1 MHPYNLSLRIYKAIE
16 FFAYFK
22 LNARVVL
29 LQMITHPINWI
40 TPEQDVKT
48 PPPRTLFAFIRWCLN
63 GTYAALILAAF
74 ASILSGVVETFTAA
88 LIGYVI
94 DLILE
99 STPQSLIAEKG
110 ILLLAAVG
118 FLFFIRPIFF
128 FFSNYMQ
135 SIVIS
140 PNIRSSISIRIH
152 RWTLG
157 HSKSYFDN
165 DFAGR
170 IAQKEIQASRSLTDV
185 VVELIHTVLF
195 ALASVATS
203 FWIVSLIDWRAGLI
217 VVIWFAGFYAMM
229 AFFMPRIK
237 ITSSKRANAQAE
249 ATGQIVDTVSNINLV
264 KLFANSKHEDRAAIG
279 AFAKLREALITYGNE
294 IVWFRT
300 CILVYAS
307 LIFVAVTFCTIILW
321 TNGSATPGEVVAS
334 GSVAMRLMMMA
345 GWVSFSLMAIYTN
358 LGEVEDAMR
367 TLAAP
372 HDMSDSR
379 DAKKLIVQNGDIE
392 FRNVTFAYGQKK
404 GGLKDISLSIK
415 RGEKLGVVGASGA
428 GKSTL
433 IALLLRLYD
442 AEKGDVL
449 IDNQNVRDVTQ
460 ESLRSC
466 ISVVSQETSM
476 FNRTARENI
485 IYGKADATEL
495 DMIEAAKN
503 AGAHEFILDLLD
515 NQGRTGYN
523 AYLGERGVKLSGGQ
537 RQRIALGRAIIKDAP
552 ILVLDEATSA
562 LDSEVES
569 VIQKALQH
577 IMVGKTVFA
586 IAHRLSTIAHMDRII
601 VMDEGQIIE
610 QGTHSSLLELNGIY
624 AGYWNRQSGGFLGFD
639 VAAE

>member
-1 MHPYNLSLRIYKAIE
+1 MLK
-16 FFAYFK
+16 
-22 LNARVVL
+22 
-29 LQMITHPINWI
+29 HPINWFK
-40 TPEQDVKT
+40 PEQDVKS
-48 PPPRTLFAFIRWCLN
+48 PPPRTLFAFIRWCLS
-63 GTYAALILAAF
+63 GTYVAIIIAAT

-88 LIGYVI
+88 LMGYVI
-94 DLILE
+94 DLILV
-99 STPQSLIAEKG
+99 STPQSLFAEKG
-110 ILLLAAVG
+110 LLLLAVVG
-118 FLFFIRPIFF
+118 FLFCVRPIFF

-135 SIVIS
+135 SIVLS
-140 PNIRSSISIRIH
+140 PNIRSAISIRIH
-152 RWTLG
+152 RWTIG

-170 IAQKEIQASRSLTDV
+170 IAQKEIQVSRSLTDV
-185 VVELIHTVLF
+185 IVELIHTVLF

-203 FWIVSLIDWRAGLI
+203 FWIISLVDWRAGLI
-217 VVIWFAGFYAMM
+217 VVLWFSGFFTMM
-229 AFFMPRIK
+229 MYFMPRIK
-237 ITSSKRANAQAE
+237 FTSSKRANAQAE

-264 KLFANSKHEDRAAIG
+264 KLFANSKHEDGAAIS
-279 AFAKLREALITYGNE
+279 AFGKLRNSLIIYGNE

-307 LIFVAVTFCTIILW
+307 SIFVAVLSYTIILW
-321 TNGSATPGEVVAS
+321 TNGMVTPGEVVAS

-367 TLAAP
+367 TLAVP
-372 HDMSDSR
+372 HDMSD
-379 DAKKLIVQNGDIE
+379 DENAQQLFIQNADVE
-392 FRNVTFAYGQKK
+392 FNNVKFAYGQKK
-404 GGLKDISLSIK
+404 GGLKKISLSI
-415 RGEKLGVVGASGA
+415 RAGEKLGIVGASGA

-442 AEKGDVL
+442 TESGNVF
-449 IDNQNVRDVTQ
+449 IDNQNVRNVTQ
-460 ESLRSC
+460 ESLRSH

-476 FNRTARENI
+476 FNRTARDNI

-495 DMIEAAKN
+495 DMIKAAKN
-503 AGAHEFILDLLD
+503 AGAHDFILDLVD
-515 NQGRTGYN
+515 NHQRKGYD

-537 RQRIALGRAIIKDAP
+537 RQRIALARAIIKDAP

-569 VIQKALQH
+569 IIQKALQH

-601 VMDEGQIIE
+601 VMDDGQIIE

>member
-1 MHPYNLSLRIYKAIE
+1 
-16 FFAYFK
+16 
-22 LNARVVL
+22 
-29 LQMITHPINWI
+29 MITHPINWI

-88 LIGYVI
+88 LIGYVT

-99 STPQSLIAEKG
+99 STRQSLIAEKG

-358 LGEVEDAMR
+358 LGEVEDAMS

-372 HDMSDSR
+372 HDMIDSR
-379 DAKKLIVQNGDIE
+379 DAKKLIVQNGDVE

-515 NQGRTGYN
+515 NQGRTGYD

>member
-1 MHPYNLSLRIYKAIE
+1 
-16 FFAYFK
+16 
-22 LNARVVL
+22 
-29 LQMITHPINWI
+29 MITHPINWI
-40 TPEQDVKT
+40 SPEQEVKT
-48 PPPRTLFAFIRWCLN
+48 PPPHTLFAFIRWCLT
-63 GTYAALILAAF
+63 GTYAALTLAAI

-99 STPQSLIAEKG
+99 SSPQSLFAEKG
-110 ILLLAAVG
+110 FLLLAAVG
-118 FLFFIRPIFF
+118 FLFLIRPIFF

-185 VVELIHTVLF
+185 VVELINTVLF

-203 FWIVSLIDWRAGLI
+203 FWIISLIDWRAGLI

-279 AFAKLREALITYGNE
+279 AFANLRKALIIYGNE

-307 LIFVAVTFCTIILW
+307 SIFVAVTFFTIFLW

-367 TLAAP
+367 TLAVP
-372 HDMSDSR
+372 HDMSDSKN
-379 DAKKLIVQNGDIE
+379 AKKLLVQNGDVQ
-392 FRNVTFAYGQKK
+392 FSNVTFAYGQKK
-404 GGLKDISLSIK
+404 GGLKEVSLSIK
-415 RGEKLGVVGASGA
+415 QGEKLGVVGASGA

-442 AEKGDVL
+442 TEKGDVL

-460 ESLRSC
+460 ESLRSH

-476 FNRTARENI
+476 FNRTARDNI
-485 IYGKADATEL
+485 IYGRADATEQ
-495 DMIEAAKN
+495 DMIEASKN
-503 AGAHEFILDLLD
+503 AGAFEFIKELVD
-515 NQGRTGYN
+515 NQGRKGFD
-523 AYLGERGVKLSGGQ
+523 AFLGERGVKLSGGQ
-537 RQRIALGRAIIKDAP
+537 RQRIALARAIIKDAP

-569 VIQKALQH
+569 IIQSALMH

-624 AGYWNRQSGGFLGFD
+624 AGYWDRQSGGFLGLD

>member
-1 MHPYNLSLRIYKAIE
+1 
-16 FFAYFK
+16 
-22 LNARVVL
+22 
-29 LQMITHPINWI
+29 MITHPINWI

-63 GTYAALILAAF
+63 GTYAALVLASF

-88 LIGYVI
+88 LIGYVV

-185 VVELIHTVLF
+185 IVELIHTVLF

-203 FWIVSLIDWRAGLI
+203 FWIISFIDWRAGLI
-217 VVIWFAGFYAMM
+217 VLTWFAGFYAMM

-279 AFAKLREALITYGNE
+279 AFAKLRKALITYGNE

-307 LIFVAVTFCTIILW
+307 LIFVAVTSYTIILW
-321 TNGSATPGEVVAS
+321 TSGSATPGEVVAS

-367 TLAAP
+367 TLAVP
-372 HDMSDSR
+372 HDMSDSQN
-379 DAKKLIVQNGDIE
+379 AKKLIVQNGDVE
-392 FRNVTFAYGQKK
+392 FRNLTFAYGQKK
-404 GGLKDISLSIK
+404 GGLNDISLSIRK
-415 RGEKLGVVGASGA
+415 GEKLGVVGASGA

-442 AEKGDVL
+442 TEKGDVL

-460 ESLRSC
+460 ESLRSH

-515 NQGRTGYN
+515 NQGRKGYD

-537 RQRIALGRAIIKDAP
+537 RQRIALARAIIKDAP

>member
-1 MHPYNLSLRIYKAIE
+1 
-16 FFAYFK
+16 
-22 LNARVVL
+22 
-29 LQMITHPINWI
+29 MITHPINWI

-99 STPQSLIAEKG
+99 STRQSLIAEKG

-264 KLFANSKHEDRAAIG
+264 KLFANSKHEDMAAIG

-379 DAKKLIVQNGDIE
+379 DAKKLIVQNGDVE

-460 ESLRSC
+460 ESLRSH

-515 NQGRTGYN
+515 NQGRTGYD

-537 RQRIALGRAIIKDAP
+537 RQRIALARAIIKDAP

-586 IAHRLSTIAHMDRII
+586 NLI
-601 VMDEGQIIE
+601 
-610 QGTHSSLLELNGIY
+610 
-624 AGYWNRQSGGFLGFD
+624 
-639 VAAE
+639 

>member
-1 MHPYNLSLRIYKAIE
+1 
-16 FFAYFK
+16 
-22 LNARVVL
+22 
-29 LQMITHPINWI
+29 MITHPINWI

-63 GTYAALILAAF
+63 GAYAALILAAV

-372 HDMSDSR
+372 HDMSDSI
-379 DAKKLIVQNGDIE
+379 DAKKLIVQNGDVE

-404 GGLKDISLSIK
+404 GGLNDISLSIRK
-415 RGEKLGVVGASGA
+415 GEKLGVVGASGA

-460 ESLRSC
+460 ESLRNH

-485 IYGKADATEL
+485 IYGRADATEL
-495 DMIEAAKN
+495 DMIGAAKN
-503 AGAHEFILDLLD
+503 AGAHEFILDLVD
-515 NQGRTGYN
+515 NQGRTGYD

-537 RQRIALGRAIIKDAP
+537 RQRIALGRAIIKNSP

-562 LDSEVES
+562 LDSEIES

-577 IMVGKTVFA
+577 IMIGKTVFA

-624 AGYWNRQSGGFLGFD
+624 ASYWNRQSGGFLGFD

>member
-1 MHPYNLSLRIYKAIE
+1 MHPYNLSLRIYKATE
-16 FFAYFK
+16 FFPYIK

-379 DAKKLIVQNGDIE
+379 DAKKLIVQNGDVE

-404 GGLKDISLSIK
+404 GGLKDMSLSIR
-415 RGEKLGVVGASGA
+415 RGEKVGVVGASGA

-515 NQGRTGYN
+515 NQGRSGYN